1 MKSGKP
7 PAWIPHR
14 PDPRGDTPARL
25 GELLVGAETFI
36 AQKSGSAIPREEWR
50 RLVGARIAN
59 RTRVGRLNRG
69 VLTLYVATSA
79 WSNELNFLKQE
90 LIAKLCSQGREVSD
104 LRLLVDQIE
113 SKEQGRGPV
122 FRQAQPAA
130 ELPPALLA
138 RLQSVDDPNLRAA
151 IAQAARHSLGQ
162 PPPVKKKP

>member
-7 PAWIPHR
+7 AAWVPHR

-59 RTRVGRLNRG
+59 RTRVGRLQRG

-79 WSNELNFLKQE
+79 WSNELNFLKQD
-90 LIAKLCSQGREVSD
+90 LIAKLRSLGHEISD
-104 LRLLVDQIE
+104 LRFLVDQIE
-113 SKEQGRGPV
+113 SKQPGRGPV
-122 FRQAQPAA
+122 LRQLQPAA
-130 ELPPALLA
+130 ELPPDLLA
-138 RLQSVDDPNLRAA
+138 RLQTVDDPNLRAA

-162 PPPVKKKP
+162 PPPFKKKP